1 VRIDKRPDWA
11 HWRSDSATPG
21 STVGVEEEVMLL
33 DPATWS
39 LAPVIDE
46 LLPSLSRDLAASAA
60 AETNAAT
67 VELATG
73 VHEGVDDAVAELG
86 SLRERL
92 RLELATVGLRAA
104 SAGTHPMSEWEE
116 SRVSAGARY
125 QLLAASL
132 RDLTR
137 REPTFAL
144 HLHVG
149 IPEPELALQVL
160 NRMRVHLPLLLA
172 LSANSP
178 YLRGRETGFASTRTP
193 LFQAFPRVGLPRLY
207 HSYGEW
213 VRSIAPMIDAGAV
226 PESTFFWWDA
236 RLQPRLGTIEI
247 RVMDAQ
253 ASLDDVAA
261 LVALARSLV
270 VAEATDRVA
279 AERMIRAQE
288 VLEENRFLAAR
299 DGMAAEFVDPRTR
312 SRVSARVLAEE
323 MIDCMRLYATRLGCL
338 DELLAVR
345 RLIEN
350 PPAERQRATAA
361 ERGVEAIVPSLSDA
375 FSASHRPAAE
385 DPEAAL
391 AR

>member
-1 VRIDKRPDWA
+1 
-11 HWRSDSATPG
+11 
-21 STVGVEEEVMLL
+21 MLL
-33 DPATWS
+33 EPATWS

-46 LLPSLSRDLAASAA
+46 LLPSLSRELAASVA

-73 VHEGVDDAVAELG
+73 VHTRVDDAFAELG

-104 SAGTHPMSEWEE
+104 TAGTHATHESKD
-116 SRVSAGARY
+116 SRVSGGARY
-125 QLLAASL
+125 QLLEASL

-144 HLHVG
+144 HVHVG
-149 IPEPELALQVL
+149 VPEPELALQVL

-178 YLRGRETGFASTRTP
+178 FARGRATGFASARTP
-193 LFQAFPRVGLPRLY
+193 LFQAFPRVGLPRRY
-207 HSYGEW
+207 DSYDEW
-213 VRSIAPMIDAGAV
+213 VQSIGPIIDAGAV

-236 RLQPRLGTIEI
+236 RLQPRLGTVEV

-253 ASLDDVAA
+253 TSIGDAAA
-261 LVALARSLV
+261 LVALVQSLV

-279 AERMIRAQE
+279 AERLIRAPE

-312 SRVSARVLAEE
+312 SRVPARVLAEE
-323 MIDCMRLYATRLGCL
+323 MVECMRLYATRLGCL
-338 DELLAVR
+338 DDLLGVQ
-345 RLIEN
+345 RLIEH
-350 PPAERQRATAA
+350 PPAERQRAVADA
-361 ERGVEAIVPSLSDA
+361 HGIAHVVPALGDA
-375 FSASHRPAAE
+375 FTPSGS
-385 DPEAAL
+385 EAAL
-391 AR
+391 TR

>member
-1 VRIDKRPDWA
+1 MREHKWPAWA
-11 HWRSDSATPG
+11 QWRSDRATADWTIG
-21 STVGVEEEVMLL
+21 IEEEVMLL

-39 LAPVIDE
+39 LAPVIDD
-46 LLPSLSRDLAASAA
+46 LLPSLSHELAASVA

-73 VHEGVDDAVAELG
+73 VHTRVDDAIHELAT
-86 SLRERL
+86 LRERL

-104 SAGTHPMSEWEE
+104 TAGTHPMSEWED

-125 QLLAASL
+125 KLLEASL

-144 HLHVG
+144 HIHVG
-149 IPEPELALQVL
+149 IREPELALQVL
-160 NRMRVHLPLLLA
+160 NRMRAHLPLLLA

-178 YLRGRETGFASTRTP
+178 FLRGHETGFASTRTP
-193 LFQAFPRVGLPRLY
+193 LFQAFPRVGLPRRY
-207 HSYGEW
+207 ESYGEW

-236 RLQPRLGTIEI
+236 RLQPRLGTLEI

-253 ASLDDVAA
+253 TSLDDTAA
-261 LVALARSLV
+261 LVALARALV
-270 VAEATDRVA
+270 VAEASDRVA
-279 AERMIRAQE
+279 PERVIRAHE

-312 SRVSARVLAEE
+312 TRVPARVLAEE
-323 MIDCMRLYATRLGCL
+323 MVDCMRLYATRLGCA
-338 DELLAVR
+338 DELLGVR
-345 RLIEN
+345 RLIES
-350 PPAERQRATAA
+350 PGAERQRATADDRGLA
-361 ERGVEAIVPSLSDA
+361 AVVPALSELFGAPQAAVRHPER
-375 FSASHRPAAE
+375 
-385 DPEAAL
+385 AL
-391 AR
+391 AC

>member
-1 VRIDKRPDWA
+1 MRDHKWPAWA
-11 HWRSDSATPG
+11 QWRSDRATADWTIG
-21 STVGVEEEVMLL
+21 IEEEVMLL

-39 LAPVIDE
+39 LAPVIDD
-46 LLPSLSRDLAASAA
+46 LLPSLSHELAASVA

-73 VHEGVDDAVAELG
+73 VHTRVDDAIHELAT
-86 SLRERL
+86 LRERL

-104 SAGTHPMSEWEE
+104 TAGTHPMSEWED

-125 QLLAASL
+125 KLLEASL

-144 HLHVG
+144 HIHVG
-149 IPEPELALQVL
+149 IREPELALQVL
-160 NRMRVHLPLLLA
+160 NRVRAHLPLLLA

-178 YLRGRETGFASTRTP
+178 FLRGHETGFASTRTP
-193 LFQAFPRVGLPRLY
+193 LFQAFPRVGLPRRY
-207 HSYGEW
+207 ESYGEW

-236 RLQPRLGTIEI
+236 RLQPRLGTLEI

-253 ASLDDVAA
+253 TSLDDTAA
-261 LVALARSLV
+261 LVALARALV
-270 VAEATDRVA
+270 VAEASDRVA
-279 AERMIRAQE
+279 PERVIRAHE

-312 SRVSARVLAEE
+312 TRVPARVLAEE
-323 MIDCMRLYATRLGCL
+323 MVDCMRLYATRLGCA
-338 DELLAVR
+338 DELLGVR
-345 RLIEN
+345 RLIES
-350 PPAERQRATAA
+350 PGAERQRATADDRGLA
-361 ERGVEAIVPSLSDA
+361 AVVPALSELFGAPQAAVRHPER
-375 FSASHRPAAE
+375 
-385 DPEAAL
+385 AL
-391 AR
+391 AC

>member
-1 VRIDKRPDWA
+1 VRPHKRPDWA
-11 HWRSDSATPG
+11 HWRSDPATADWSLG
-21 STVGVEEEVMLL
+21 IEEEVMLL
-33 DPATWS
+33 DADTWS

-73 VHEGVDDAVAELG
+73 VHSDLDGAIAELAA
-86 SLRERL
+86 LRGRL

-104 SAGTHPMSEWEE
+104 TAGTHPMSEWED

-125 QLLAASL
+125 QLLEASL

-144 HLHVG
+144 HVHVG

-178 YLRGRETGFASTRTP
+178 FLRGRETGFASTRTP
-193 LFQAFPRVGLPRLY
+193 MFQAFPRVGLPRQY
-207 HSYGEW
+207 DSYDDW
-213 VRSIAPMIDAGAV
+213 VGSIAPMIDAGAV

-253 ASLDDVAA
+253 TTLEETAS

-270 VAEATDRVA
+270 MAEATDRVA
-279 AERMIRAQE
+279 AERLIRAPE

-299 DGMAAEFVDPRTR
+299 DGMSAEFVDPRTR
-312 SRVSARVLAEE
+312 SRVPARVLAEE
-323 MIDCMRLYATRLGCL
+323 MVESMRLYATRLGCL
-338 DELLAVR
+338 DELLGMR
-345 RLIEN
+345 RLIDS
-350 PPAERQRATAA
+350 PPAERQRTLAD
-361 ERGVEAIVPSLSDA
+361 ERGLAAVVPALSDA
-375 FSASHRPAAE
+375 FCAPDTAAMGS
-385 DPEAAL
+385 DAAF
-391 AR
+391 AY

>member
-1 VRIDKRPDWA
+1 
-11 HWRSDSATPG
+11 
-21 STVGVEEEVMLL
+21 
-33 DPATWS
+33 
-39 LAPVIDE
+39 
-46 LLPSLSRDLAASAA
+46 
-60 AETNAAT
+60 
-67 VELATG
+67 
-73 VHEGVDDAVAELG
+73 
-86 SLRERL
+86 
-92 RLELATVGLRAA
+92 
-104 SAGTHPMSEWEE
+104 MSEWED

-125 QLLAASL
+125 QLLEASL

-160 NRMRVHLPLLLA
+160 NRIRVHLPLLLA

-178 YLRGRETGFASTRTP
+178 FLRGRETGFASTRTP
-193 LFQAFPRVGLPRLY
+193 LFQAFPRVGLPRQY
-207 HSYGEW
+207 GSYDDW
-213 VRSIAPMIDAGAV
+213 VGSIAPMIDAGAV

-253 ASLDDVAA
+253 TSLEETAS
-261 LVALARSLV
+261 LVALTRSLV

-279 AERMIRAQE
+279 ADRLISAPE

-312 SRVSARVLAEE
+312 SRVPARVLAEE
-323 MIDCMRLYATRLGCL
+323 MVECMRLYATRLDCL
-338 DELLAVR
+338 EELLAVR
-345 RLIEN
+345 QLIES
-350 PPAERQRATAA
+350 PPAERQRTLADEHGLDA
-361 ERGVEAIVPSLSDA
+361 VVPALSDA
-375 FSASHRPAAE
+375 FCAPHTAAA

-391 AR
+391 AY

>member
-1 VRIDKRPDWA
+1 MRNHNRPDWA
-11 HWRSDSATPG
+11 HWRSDPATPDW
-21 STVGVEEEVMLL
+21 TVGVEEEVMLL
-33 DPATWS
+33 DPSTWS

-46 LLPSLSRDLAASAA
+46 LLPSLSRGLAQSVA

-73 VHEGVDDAVAELG
+73 VHTQVDDAIAELE
-86 SLRERL
+86 SLREQL

-104 SAGTHPMSEWEE
+104 TAGTHPMSEWED

-125 QLLAASL
+125 QLLEASL

-149 IPEPELALQVL
+149 VPEPELGLQVM

-178 YLRGRETGFASTRTP
+178 FLRGRETGFASTRTP
-193 LFQAFPRVGLPRLY
+193 LFQAFPRVGLPRRY
-207 HSYGEW
+207 DSYDEW
-213 VRSIAPMIDAGAV
+213 VQSIAPMIDAGAV

-247 RVMDAQ
+247 RIMDAQ
-253 ASLDDVAA
+253 TSLAETAA
-261 LVALARSLV
+261 LVALARALV

-279 AERMIRAQE
+279 PDRLIRAPE

-312 SRVSARVLAEE
+312 SRVPARVLAEE
-323 MIDCMRLYATRLGCL
+323 MVECMRLYATRLGCL
-338 DELLAVR
+338 DELLGVQ
-345 RLIEN
+345 RLIDE
-350 PPAERQRATAA
+350 PPAERQRSTADDRGFEGVVPVLSEAFCAPWGAA
-361 ERGVEAIVPSLSDA
+361 EEQ
-375 FSASHRPAAE
+375 
-385 DPEAAL
+385 AAL
-391 AR
+391 AW